1 MDFIPSVNNMPYL
14 IISVVISYCLW
25 FLISILAIM
34 GVVSLTS
41 WTYVSIFLSL
51 PIVYFISV
59 LIYVGY

>member
-25 FLISILAIM
+25 FLISILAIT
-34 GVVSLTS
+34 GFVSLTS